1 MGQRCLELPFRYT
14 SLSGDRRRAPLGAS
28 FTFLSNHHLPV
39 DLLDSC
45 NGLLLCR
52 SYYVSH
58 AVAPFRYIV
67 CNPATD
73 KWAVLPNSDKDSRK
87 VATTSLGFDPA
98 ASPHFHVFELVVE
111 HNYSRDIELCGV
123 AVYSSETGESGFTRT
138 RHGTELL
145 GTPPPRSFSMAFY
158 FLVPL
163 TLNIMIA

>member
-98 ASPHFHVFELVVE
+98 ASPHFHVFELVLLRGCDGQFDDFGLA
-111 HNYSRDIELCGV
+111 HAFIQRSQGSLHFANFQRDQDGV
-123 AVYSSETGESGFTRT
+123 AIRLVASSQGLSRRT
-138 RHGTELL
+138 MEIEAYH
-145 GTPPPRSFSMAFY
+145 
-158 FLVPL
+158 
-163 TLNIMIA
+163 